1 MRRGSLCG
9 LFPYLALITGTGAE
23 LVRDLAGSCRISA
36 QSVPQV
42 TVWHNPN
49 GENTEIKLPFAP
61 LATCRMTVRKAAL
74 RCRSTVLTGLS
85 LGVGPGFCPFLRL
98 WYVGFISLDNL
109 LDHCRTDLLKIL
121 NRQHD
126 LMPHKEEAGMADP
139 DMLKIKSISCAIKGY
154 AHKRVSKDGLPDI
167 TAVM

>member
-1 MRRGSLCG
+1 MKKQKNRSKTVRRGSLCG

-61 LATCRMTVRKAAL
+61 LATCRMTVIADKHPAVIEDVA
-74 RCRSTVLTGLS
+74 
-85 LGVGPGFCPFLRL
+85 CPFL
-98 WYVGFISLDNL
+98 
-109 LDHCRTDLLKIL
+109 LK
-121 NRQHD
+121 
-126 LMPHKEEAGMADP
+126 K
-139 DMLKIKSISCAIKGY
+139 
-154 AHKRVSKDGLPDI
+154 
-167 TAVM
+167 